1 MDQFVYK
8 LSERIVGQSNMFGI
22 KASSLAMLQS
32 AGFNVPHA
40 FVVSVEAFDRIV
52 GMVLRDTPVA
62 RDLTA
67 AQRADILDRIVQ
79 SDLPDNIAD
88 EIIEAYRTLGTPVAV
103 RSSMIA
109 EDGAESSFAGQLET
123 FLDITTEESLLIAV
137 KRCIASAFS
146 DRLSSYAQKLSD
158 SSSTIAAYD
167 FRTAVLVQVMIP
179 AMYAGVAF
187 SADPHSGRRCV
198 IIEGAPGAG
207 AAVAGGTVDP
217 DRYVVTAQG
226 KLLVERSI
234 TSANGKPEADNILEL
249 AEIVR
254 RISSEAGTAQDVEW
268 AWDGTTFHIL
278 QARPITSLAGKEIFS
293 NKLVSNMTPGLIK
306 PLLWSTNII
315 DMTGNVFGRIFT
327 ALLGTRQI
335 DYKRIVKLIHSR
347 VYVNVT
353 FVSDLMTQ
361 LGLPSNFFEMVVLD
375 ELAEKPR
382 LRFSQRLVRS
392 MLRMTV
398 FILRYGFYADAVE
411 SFLSSHEKRLKSFR
425 SRKLSQCDA
434 AALLDAARELRHAH
448 GETQWYMWISAM
460 NMTIRNKLL
469 KKYIGDRVP
478 HVDPNNLL
486 TGRRGLKSLEPNVVI
501 RNISSQVKKLDRSL
515 PDLLIDGDDESI
527 RARLLEDTAGREIVD
542 AFDRFMDRYGFLS
555 THGTDF
561 SVPPWKETPHV
572 IWNGIGRLATLSRN
586 DGNESARAV
595 RENTESLITSR
606 LNIFKR
612 FIFRKL
618 LTSTLRYLDY
628 RERMSFYMSEDVYQM
643 RRIYSTIGER
653 LVSLGALQVWDE
665 IFFCEFEEIAGMVSG
680 TLDPS
685 IIQATIRERK
695 NELLEN
701 EKLELDDII
710 CDESAAKVQKSH
722 EPTSC
727 LSGIIGSAGIAHG
740 YAVVV
745 EDPAD
750 VHRPLSKRDI
760 LVVPFTDVGW
770 TPLFPSIGGL
780 IAETGGQ
787 LSHSAIIAREYGI
800 PAVVSVKD
808 ATRLLRNG
816 QPVTVD
822 GNTGRVYSELT
833 LEREGDL

>member
-1 MDQFVYK
+1 MNRFVYK
-8 LSERIVGQSNMFGI
+8 LSDNIVGRSRMFGI
-22 KASSLAMLQS
+22 KASSLAKLQS
-32 AGFNVPHA
+32 EGFNVPRA
-40 FVVSVEAFDRIV
+40 FVVSVEVFDRIV

-62 RDLTA
+62 KDLTA

-79 SDLPDNIAD
+79 SDLPDDIAD
-88 EIIEAYRTLGTPVAV
+88 EIIEAYCTLGAPVAV
-103 RSSMIA
+103 RSSMVV

-146 DRLSSYAQKLSD
+146 DRVCSYAKKLSD
-158 SSSTIAAYD
+158 LSSTMTAYD
-167 FRTAVLVQVMIP
+167 FRTAVLVQVMVP
-179 AMYAGVAF
+179 ATYAGVAF

-198 IIEGAPGAG
+198 IIEGTPGAG
-207 AAVAGGTVDP
+207 AAVARGTVDP
-217 DRYVVTAQG
+217 DRYVITAQG
-226 KLLVERSI
+226 KLLVEHSI
-234 TSANGKPEADNILEL
+234 TSANNKPDADNILEL
-249 AEIVR
+249 AKIVR

-315 DMTGNVFGRIFT
+315 DMTVNVFGRIFK
-327 ALLGTRQI
+327 ALFGTRQI
-335 DYKRIVKLIHSR
+335 DYRRIVKLIHSR
-347 VYVNVT
+347 VFVNVT

-361 LGLPSNFFEMVVLD
+361 LGLPANFFEMVVLD

-382 LRFSQRLVRS
+382 LRFSPRLVRS
-392 MLRMTV
+392 ILRMTA
-398 FILRYGFYADAVE
+398 FILRYGFYADAIT
-411 SFLSSHEKRLKSFR
+411 SFLSLHEKRLKSFR
-425 SRKLSQCDA
+425 SKKLSQCDA
-434 AALLDAARELRHAH
+434 AVLLDAVRKLRQAH

-460 NMTIRNKLL
+460 NTTIRNKLL
-469 KKYIGDRVP
+469 KRYITDRVS
-478 HVDPNNLL
+478 HVDPYNLL
-486 TGRRGLKSLEPNVVI
+486 AGRRGLKSLEPNVAI
-501 RNISSQVKKLDRSL
+501 RNISSQVKKLDQSL
-515 PDLLIDGDDESI
+515 PDLLIKGDDESI
-527 RARLLEDTAGREIVD
+527 RARLLENTQGREIVD
-542 AFDRFMDRYGFLS
+542 AFDRFMNRYGFLS

-561 SVPPWKETPHV
+561 SVPPWKETPHI
-572 IWNGIGRLATLSRN
+572 IWNGIGRLATLSQ
-586 DGNESARAV
+586 NEDVDNSRAI
-595 RENTESLITSR
+595 RENTEALIASR
-606 LNIFKR
+606 LNIFQR
-612 FIFRKL
+612 FTFRRL

-643 RRIYSTIGER
+643 RRIYSTIGKR
-653 LVSLGALQVWDE
+653 LVNLGALQVWDE
-665 IFFCEFEEIAGMVSG
+665 IFFCDFEEIAGMVNG
-680 TLDPS
+680 TLAPS
-685 IIQATIRERK
+685 MIQATIQERK
-695 NELLEN
+695 NEFIEN

-710 CDESAAKVQKSH
+710 CDESVAGVPKSH

-727 LSGIIGSAGIAHG
+727 LSGIVGSAGIAHG

-745 EDPAD
+745 ENPAE
-750 VHRPLSKRDI
+750 VSQPLSKRDI

-822 GNTGRVYSELT
+822 GNTGRVYSELS